1 MHVNSV
7 TLSGFQC
14 FGPDPTTVS
23 LETGVT
29 SLIGANSSGK
39 TAFLEGLLRL
49 FGASQS
55 QRRIRRGDFYMPP
68 GADLEDEDVTRRDL
82 WIEARIEAPE
92 LLAEENP
99 AVAPFFQKVQIIGD
113 GSPYIRARLEATW
126 REDVTPEGSIEEDL
140 MWVLEDGEPRD
151 EVPEE
156 ETEPMGAYERGK
168 ILVEYIPAQRDA
180 IEEVQHKTGSVVS
193 RLLQAVNWSEE
204 VKSRV
209 EDAAQEIREAAADE
223 EAIGIVNDNLDG
235 QWGELHRGPYD
246 SSPTL
251 HVVKQ
256 QFRELIRSVDVSFQ
270 PAEVESEHSVED
282 LSDGL
287 QSLFHLS
294 LLLSYY
300 RIQIEIEQNGSST
313 TGGGNSASETKSD
326 TGDAEPVQE
335 VAPPTATPESNVTSE
350 VEAQDEKNEEA
361 VDDSQPEEAF
371 IRSKIDTPSLVV
383 LALEEPENHLS
394 PYYLS
399 RIITQIRRLVDS
411 DRVQALLTSHSASTL
426 SRIEPEEIRH
436 LRLEPENR
444 TSQVA
449 SIQLPTETDESYK
462 YVRQAVNAFPE
473 LYFAKFV
480 VFGEGD
486 SEEIVLPHLARALGI
501 EFDPSFVAMVP
512 LGGRYVNHFWRLV
525 TRLGIPHATLLD
537 LDVGREGA
545 GWRRIQYVLRKLLE
559 VGKEQDEV
567 LNVEN
572 GPTLSLEDL
581 ETLAEDK
588 DLGEKDEMQEWIEH
602 LQSFGVFFS
611 QPLDLDWS
619 MLDSFETAYHGAAPN
634 EPQGEVNQEEVN
646 SAINTVL
653 NKNNVYD
660 EAADAGF
667 YADEDDERFLWY
679 RYLFGSR
686 SKPSSHLG
694 ALSSISPDD
703 ENTVERM
710 PDSLEALLS
719 YAEHQIK
726 EFM

>member
-1 MHVNSV
+1 MYVSSV

-14 FGPDPTTVS
+14 FGPESTTVS
-23 LETGVT
+23 LEEGVT

-49 FGASQS
+49 FGTSQS
-55 QRRIRRGDFYMPP
+55 QRRIRRDDFYMSP
-68 GADLEDEDVTRRDL
+68 GENLEDEEVTQREL

-92 LLAEENP
+92 LHDGQNP
-99 AVAPFFQKVQIIGD
+99 GVAPFFQKVQINGD
-113 GSPYIRARLEATW
+113 DSPYIRARLEATW

-140 MWVLEDGEPRD
+140 MWVLEDGDPQD
-151 EVPEE
+151 QVPEE

-193 RLLQAVNWSEE
+193 RLLQAVNWSDE
-204 VKSRV
+204 VKDRV

-223 EAIGIVNDNLDG
+223 KAIGVINENLDG

-246 SSPTL
+246 SNPAL

-300 RIQIEIEQNGSST
+300 QIQIEIDQDGVST
-313 TGGGNSASETKSD
+313 TGGDDPASETPSD
-326 TGDAEPVQE
+326 IGDAEPAQE
-335 VAPPTATPESNVTSE
+335 VEAPTATPEPTPPGG
-350 VEAQDEKNEEA
+350 EAQDDENEEA
-361 VDDSQPEEAF
+361 VGRSEPEEAF
-371 IRSKIDTPSLVV
+371 IRSKIDMPSLVV

-399 RIITQIRRLVDS
+399 RIISQIRRLVNS
-411 DRVQALLTSHSASTL
+411 NRVQALLTSHSASTL
-426 SRIEPEEIRH
+426 SRIKPEEIRH

-444 TSQVA
+444 TSQIA

-462 YVRQAVNAFPE
+462 YVRQAVQAFPE

-501 EFDPSFVAMVP
+501 KFDPSFVAMVP
-512 LGGRYVNHFWRLV
+512 LGGRHVNHFWQLV

-537 LDVGREGA
+537 LDVGRAAA
-545 GWRRIQYVLRKLLE
+545 GWGRIEYALQKLLE
-559 VGKEQDEV
+559 VGKEEGEV
-567 LNVEN
+567 LNVED
-572 GPTLSLEDL
+572 GPTLSPEDL

-588 DLGEKDEMQEWIEH
+588 DLAETDEMQEWIEH
-602 LQSFGVFFS
+602 LQNFGVFFS

-619 MLDSFETAYHGAAPN
+619 MLQSFETAYHNAAPN
-634 EPQGEVNQEEVN
+634 EPQGEVNT
-646 SAINTVL
+646 AISTVL
-653 NKNNVYD
+653 NENNVYE

-667 YADEDDERFLWY
+667 YADEDDERFRWY

-703 ENTVERM
+703 ESTVERM

-719 YAEHQIK
+719 YAERQIH
-726 EFM
+726 EFN

>member
-1 MHVNSV
+1 MYVSSV

-14 FGPDPTTVS
+14 FGPEPTTVS
-23 LETGVT
+23 LKEGVT

-49 FGASQS
+49 FGTSQS
-55 QRRIRRGDFYMPP
+55 QRRIRRDDFYMSP
-68 GADLEDEDVTRRDL
+68 GENLEDEDVTRRDL

-92 LLAEENP
+92 LLEEENP
-99 AVAPFFQKVQIIGD
+99 AIAPFFQKVRITGN

-140 MWVLEDGEPRD
+140 MWVLEDGDPRD
-151 EVPEE
+151 EIPEE
-156 ETEPMGAYERGK
+156 ETEPMGAHERGK

-193 RLLQAVNWSEE
+193 RLLQAVNWSDQ
-204 VKSRV
+204 VKNRV
-209 EDAAQEIREAAADE
+209 ENAAQEIREAAADE
-223 EAIGIVNDNLDG
+223 DAIEVINENLDG

-246 SSPTL
+246 SNPTL

-300 RIQIEIEQNGSST
+300 QIQIEIDQNGVST
-313 TGGGNSASETKSD
+313 TGGDDPASATPAD
-326 TGDAEPVQE
+326 TGDGQPAHE
-335 VAPPTATPESNVTSE
+335 AGPPTATSVPTPPPE
-350 VEAQDEKNEEA
+350 EAQDDENEEA
-361 VDDSQPEEAF
+361 DDQPEPDGAF
-371 IRSKIDTPSLVV
+371 IGSKIETPSLVV

-394 PYYLS
+394 PYYLA
-399 RIITQIRRLVDS
+399 RIISQLRQLVNS
-411 DRVQALLTSHSASTL
+411 NRVQALLTSHSASTL

-436 LRLEPENR
+436 LRLEPDNR

-449 SIQLPTETDESYK
+449 SIQLPNETDESYK
-462 YVRQAVNAFPE
+462 YVRQAVQAFPE

-512 LGGRYVNHFWRLV
+512 LGGRHVDHFWRLV
-525 TRLGIPHATLLD
+525 TTLGIPHATLLD
-537 LDVGREGA
+537 LDVGRAGA
-545 GWRRIQYVLRKLLE
+545 GWKRIEYALQKLLE
-559 VGKEQDEV
+559 VGKEEGEV
-567 LNVEN
+567 LNVED
-572 GPTLSLEDL
+572 GPTLSPEDL
-581 ETLAEDK
+581 ETLAEDRGL
-588 DLGEKDEMQEWIEH
+588 DERGEMLEWIEH
-602 LQSFGVFFS
+602 LKNFGVFFS

-619 MLDSFETAYHGAAPN
+619 MLQSFETAYHDAAPN
-634 EPQGEVNQEEVN
+634 EPQGEINN
-646 SAINTVL
+646 AISTVL
-653 NKNNVYD
+653 NENNAYD

-667 YADEDDERFLWY
+667 YSDEEDERFRWY

-703 ENTVERM
+703 ESTVERM

-719 YAEHQIK
+719 YAERQIN
-726 EFM
+726 EFN